1 MTLEEAEAVLREAFE
16 LHPDDPW
23 LHLHLS
29 RLLQRR
35 QRPED
40 ALVAARRAVALAPQK
55 PYLYEHLVKLLME
68 AGEDDEAEGV
78 LLKAVEL
85 HPDDAGLHSHLSRLL
100 QRRQPPAPMTGKS
113 KTMRAAIAAAAGQS
127 GC

>member
-1 MTLEEAEAVLREAFE
+1 MDARRLEEAEAVLREAF
-16 LHPDDPW
+16 
-23 LHLHLS
+23 
-29 RLLQRR
+29 
-35 QRPED
+35 
-40 ALVAARRAVALAPQK
+40 
-55 PYLYEHLVKLLME
+55 
-68 AGEDDEAEGV
+68 
-78 LLKAVEL
+78 EL